1 MISLAGNIKLRA
13 GLYMV
18 LCTACFV
25 LGDTCIKDIGKT
37 LPIGE
42 IMALLGLLSTVF
54 LFLICAQQRILTEA
68 PMIFS
73 RSVLLRSTLD
83 LLAGFM
89 FILALLNMPL
99 ANMAAIMQTVPLVVA
114 VAGIVLLGESGG
126 IRRIAAVIFG
136 FFGVMFIVKP
146 TLDSISIFEFLAL
159 GTVIMIAARDM
170 VTKKIPAHVPL
181 LIIALANAIFAFIG
195 GFGVVLVQGFL
206 SLELWQ
212 LGVLLAASVFI
223 TSGFI
228 FIVATIRLGDLSAT
242 APFRYAEILFAIV
255 AGMLVFNEFPDLWAY
270 AGMAMIIT
278 AGLYA
283 AGLETSATHD
293 AKVELMPPVI

>member
-1 MISLAGNIKLRA
+1 MIALPKNTALRA

-25 LGDTCIKDIGKT
+25 LGDSCIKYIGST
-37 LPIGE
+37 LPVGE
-42 IMALLGLLSTVF
+42 IMAILGLLSCVF
-54 LFLICAQQRILTEA
+54 LFLICAQQGILPEIRL
-68 PMIFS
+68 IFS

-114 VAGIVLLGESGG
+114 VVGIVLLGEAGG
-126 IRRIAAVIFG
+126 MGRIAAVIVG
-136 FFGVMFIVKP
+136 FLGVMFIVKP
-146 TLDSISIFEFLAL
+146 TIDSISIFEFLAL
-159 GTVIMIAARDM
+159 GTVFMVAARDI

-181 LIIALANAIFAFIG
+181 LIVALANALFACIG
-195 GFGVVLVQGFL
+195 GFGIGLAQGFVAL
-206 SLELWQ
+206 QTWQ

-223 TSGFI
+223 TCGFI
-228 FIVATIRLGDLSAT
+228 FIVATVRLGDLSAT
-242 APFRYAEILFAIV
+242 APFRYSEILFAIV
-255 AGMLVFNEFPDLWAY
+255 AGMLVFNEYPDPWAY
-270 AGMAMIIT
+270 FGMTMIIA

-283 AGLETSATHD
+283 ARLETSGVHD
-293 AKVELMPPVI
+293 AKVELMPPLT